1 MATLQNAVKILGE
14 GPTEFFYF
22 NSLKDEFPQLQNIEP
37 KVPKHSSIEE
47 LRKSIESAIN
57 EGYSKVLCV
66 IDMDNKRDPAEKE
79 KYKQLRNDYS
89 NPIVDDKKGVNC
101 EVTFYETDRCSE
113 FFFLL
118 YFKYTTAEFMT
129 SDKVVEELHN
139 ACGYEK
145 NITFFKKHP
154 LHPFFIQQKGSLKVA
169 INNAN
174 RTCVTRIQDSRDY
187 SYSELGKMMQDLGI
201 TSTD

>member
-37 KVPKHSSIEE
+37 KVPKHSSLEE
-47 LRKSIESAIN
+47 LRKNIETAVN
-57 EGYSKVLCV
+57 EGYSKVFCV
-66 IDMDNKRDPAEKE
+66 IDMDNKREPVEKE
-79 KYKQLRNDYS
+79 KYRQLREDYS
-89 NPIVDDKKGVNC
+89 SPVVDDKKGINC
-101 EVTFYETDRCSE
+101 EVVFYETDRCSE

-118 YFKYTTAEFMT
+118 YFKLTTSEFRT
-129 SDKVVEELHN
+129 SDDVEKELN
-139 ACGYEK
+139 KTCGYIK
-145 NITFFKKHP
+145 SIDFFKKHP
-154 LHPFFIQQKGSLKVA
+154 LHPFFIKQKGSLKSA

-174 RTCVTRIQDSRDY
+174 NTCKTREKDARDY

-201 TSTD
+201 NPTK

>member
-1 MATLQNAVKILGE
+1 MAALKDVIKILGE

-37 KVPKHSSIEE
+37 RVPKHSSIEE
-47 LRKSIESAIN
+47 LRRSIESAIS

-66 IDMDNKRDPAEKE
+66 IDMDNKREPVERE
-79 KYKQLRNDYS
+79 KYKQLRSDYFS
-89 NPIVDDKKGVNC
+89 PIVDDKKGFNC
-101 EVTFYETDRCSE
+101 EVVFYETDRCSE

-118 YFKYTTAEFMT
+118 YFKYTTAEFLT

-139 ACGYEK
+139 VCGYEK
-145 NITFFKKHP
+145 TIAFFKKHP
-154 LHPFFIQQKGSLKVA
+154 LHPFFVQQKGSLKKA

-174 RTCVTRIQDSRDY
+174 RTCATRIQDSRDC
-187 SYSELGKMMQDLGI
+187 SYSELGKMMQDLGVAPI
-201 TSTD
+201 S